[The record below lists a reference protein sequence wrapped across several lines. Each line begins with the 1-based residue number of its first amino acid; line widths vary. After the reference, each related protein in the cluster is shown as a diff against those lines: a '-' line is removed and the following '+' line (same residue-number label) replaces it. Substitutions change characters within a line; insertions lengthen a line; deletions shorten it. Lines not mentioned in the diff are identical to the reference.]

1 MEAAAAAVEATAD
14 DGIEVVKFSG
24 SLCKAG
30 FFRRGG
36 LVDDD
41 EVFAVAADNC
51 TGGKVEPADITPVPD
66 VATVDGG
73 RGGSGDAATV
83 NDVDEAK
90 SC

>member
-1 MEAAAAAVEATAD
+1 MEAATAAVEAAD

-36 LVDDD
+36 LDDD
-41 EVFAVAADNC
+41 EVFAVPAADNC
-51 TGGKVEPADITPVPD
+51 TGGKVEPTDITPVPD

-73 RGGSGDAATV
+73 RGGSGEAAV

>member
-1 MEAAAAAVEATAD
+1 MEAATAAVEAAD

-36 LVDDD
+36 LDDD

-51 TGGKVEPADITPVPD
+51 TGKVEPADITPAPA
-66 VATVDGG
+66 VATVN
-73 RGGSGDAATV
+73 GGSGDAAV
-83 NDVDEAK
+83 NDVDEAI

>member
-1 MEAAAAAVEATAD
+1 MAAAAAAAAVEAAAD

-36 LVDDD
+36 LDDD
-41 EVFAVAADNC
+41 EVFAVPAADNC
-51 TGGKVEPADITPVPD
+51 TGGKVEPTDITPVPD
-66 VATVDGG
+66 VATVESSD
-73 RGGSGDAATV
+73 GDAAV